1 MLPNAPHTCGE
12 DHNEVNASLDAKTV
26 LLAEDQFL
34 IAMDTEH
41 ALLERGAA
49 DVRVVPSIR
58 DALHLLE
65 SFRPDVAVLDF
76 MLADGTAAEVAE
88 ALVALGVPFVFA
100 TGYGDSVAIPAP
112 YRHVPVVRKPYGIA
126 DLVASLNAVVGRTD

>member
-1 MLPNAPHTCGE
+1 MVPNSPSTRGE
-12 DHNEVNASLDAKTV
+12 DHSEVKASLDAKSI

-41 ALLERGAA
+41 ALRERGAT

-58 DALHLLE
+58 DALRLLTD
-65 SFRPDVAVLDF
+65 FRPDAAVLDF
-76 MLADGTAAEVAE
+76 SLADGPAIEVAA
-88 ALVALGVPFVFA
+88 ALTALQVPFVFA

-112 YRHVPVVRKPYGIA
+112 YRHVPVVRKPYSA
-126 DLVASLNAVVGRTD
+126 EDLVSNLNAVLRRSV